1 MLFSVIIINYKTQKL
16 TGDCLD
22 GLFALGKK
30 NGFWPND
37 LEVIVIDNNSADGSA
52 EGLQAKYGG
61 KIKLIAN
68 QKNLGFAGANN
79 QGAAIAQGDFLF
91 FLNSDT
97 IISTDILSDCLELFR
112 QDESLGII
120 SPRLLLPD
128 GSYQQAAFGNFPK
141 LKKLIFK
148 RQQKKLEPKPDSSY
162 LAVDWVSGCALM
174 IKREAFAA
182 LKGWDENFFLYFE
195 DVDLCRRAWQQQ
207 YRVAVCLSTSLV
219 HLGGQSLAPSLAK
232 RQVYYHS
239 QDYYFRKHHGRTQ
252 VALLKI
258 LRLPYIIFLFCQE
271 KIRNFSL

>member
-1 MLFSVIIINYKTQKL
+1 MLFSVIIINYKTPKL
-16 TGDCLD
+16 TDNCLD
-22 GLFALGKK
+22 GLFALGEK
-30 NGFWPND
+30 NSFWPNN
-37 LEVIVIDNNSADGSA
+37 LEVIVIDNASADGSA
-52 EGLQAKYGG
+52 ESLKTKYGE

-97 IISTDILSDCLELFR
+97 IISTDVLSDCLQLFR
-112 QDESLGII
+112 QDDSLGII

-128 GSYQQAAFGNFPK
+128 GSYQKAAFGNFPK

-148 RQQKKLEPKPDSSY
+148 RQQKNLEPKPDSSY

-174 IKREAFAA
+174 IKRKAFKT
-182 LKGWDENFFLYFE
+182 LNGWDEQFFLYFE
-195 DVDLCRRAWQQQ
+195 DVDLCRRAWQNQ
-207 YRVAVCLSTSLV
+207 YRVAVCLSANLV

-232 RQVYYHS
+232 RLVYYRS

-252 VALLKI
+252 AALLKI

-271 KIRNFSL
+271 KVKNFSL

>member
-1 MLFSVIIINYKTQKL
+1 MLFSVIIINYKTPKL
-16 TGDCLD
+16 TEDCLD
-22 GLFALGKK
+22 SLFALGKK
-30 NGFWPND
+30 NNFWPNN
-37 LEVIVIDNNSADGSA
+37 LEVIIIDNASADGSA
-52 EGLQAKYGG
+52 ESLKTKYGE

-97 IISTDILSDCLELFR
+97 IISTDVLSDCLQLFR
-112 QDESLGII
+112 RDESLGII

-148 RQQKKLEPKPDSSY
+148 RQQKNLEPKLDSSY

-174 IKREAFAA
+174 IKREAFKD

-195 DVDLCRRAWQQQ
+195 DVDLCRRAWQNQ
-207 YRVAVCLSTSLV
+207 YRVAVCLSTNLV

-232 RQVYYHS
+232 RRVYYRS
-239 QDYYFRKHHGRTQ
+239 QDYYFRKHHGCAQ
-252 VALLKI
+252 AILLKI